1 MVAYSPLRT
10 LEGPTLINADKPDLW
25 KADVAASVAMY
36 NNWFL
41 AAAPQAYRLS
51 RSSATKQVERAL
63 DATNNFAD
71 LTADV
76 LRQAPSIINVLRM
89 ATAPPLARDRLVG
102 LSNVSKSL
110 VMRLEAGD
118 LPPRMR
124 PDQLRTE
131 LESISATIA
140 DLLDTE
146 LFPWLAE
153 NKTPST
159 DDQQLAAV
167 VVADRLTGAQ
177 ADPIIRNAQEQRQLA
192 AIEEWLNSHGY
203 SKNVDDRHANQMK
216 PGTYSFRTNIV
227 VRASNTSSTNIP
239 IDVVVQPHRARLP
252 RMPLLIEAKSAG
264 DFTNTNKRRKEE
276 AQKVH
281 QLRATY
287 GMETGLLLFLC
298 GYFDT
303 GYLGYEAA
311 EGIDWVWEHRI
322 DDLSEAGL

>member
-1 MVAYSPLRT
+1 M
-10 LEGPTLINADKPDLW
+10 INADKPNLW
-25 KADVAASVAMY
+25 KADVAASVSMY

-41 AAAPQAYRLS
+41 AAAPQAYRSS
-51 RSSATKQVERAL
+51 RSSATAQVERAL
-63 DATNNFAD
+63 HATNNLAN

-76 LRQAPSIINVLRM
+76 LRNFPAIINVLRM

-110 VMRLEAGD
+110 VMRLEAGE
-118 LPPRMR
+118 LPSRMR
-124 PDQLRTE
+124 ADRLRTE
-131 LESISATIA
+131 LESISATIV

-146 LFPWLAE
+146 LFPWLAHD
-153 NKTPST
+153 KTPST
-159 DDQQLAAV
+159 EDQQLAAV

-192 AIEEWLNSHGY
+192 AIEKWLERRGY
-203 SKNVDDRHANQMK
+203 TKNIDGGSVDRMK

-227 VRASNTSSTNIP
+227 VRASNASATNIP
-239 IDVVVQPHRARLP
+239 IDVVVQPRTAKLP

-287 GMETGLLLFLC
+287 GEGAGLLLFLC

-322 DDLSEAGL
+322 DDLSGAGL